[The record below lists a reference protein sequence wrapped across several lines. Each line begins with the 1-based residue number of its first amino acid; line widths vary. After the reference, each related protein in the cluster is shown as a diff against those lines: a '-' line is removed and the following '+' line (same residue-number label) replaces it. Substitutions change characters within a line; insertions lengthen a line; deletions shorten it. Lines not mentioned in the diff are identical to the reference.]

1 MFCGVCT
8 QDRVAATLC
17 EAGRQARLDPHGC
30 LKVQTDLGTDL
41 MSG

>member
-1 MFCGVCT
+1 MVYVLRTG
-8 QDRVAATLC
+8 